1 MAQDWTAI
9 IKTDDFALAQGT
21 REYVQAIKNCWL
33 HTYLRPTMSTFSSS
47 PSTSAKG
54 STSKSRR
61 RCSTLKKS
69 ALLTAMAVG
78 ALTAGQAQAVVVN
91 IPSPY
96 NLEFD
101 VTTFTGSYYDNKTK
115 FALPPAGLMPWWE
128 SKIKGQLSPLLLA
141 RWSQDLMGY
150 PDAPEEYVPTFA
162 WTFNE
167 NNPVAID
174 VAYAEYPVP
183 LHPGPIATE
192 ILYNP
197 FSDTA
202 TWAQVVPAQ
211 APAASVPGPLPAL
224 GVAAGFGF
232 SRKLRKRINRSAI
245 TLASA

>member
-1 MAQDWTAI
+1 MVEDWTAI

-61 RCSTLKKS
+61 RWLSLKKS

-128 SKIKGQLSPLLLA
+128 SEIDGQLLARLLA
-141 RWSQDLMGY
+141 RWSQDLLGY
-150 PDAPEEYVPTFA
+150 TNASGQYGPIFA
-162 WTFNE
+162 WTFDE
-167 NNPVAID
+167 NNPLVIG
-174 VAYAEYPVP
+174 VAYDNHPETHSTYPTYTP
-183 LHPGPIATE
+183 A
-192 ILYNP
+192 
-197 FSDTA
+197 SDTA

-232 SRKLRKRINRSAI
+232 SRKLRKRISRNAI